1 MPLWQAAASLL
12 CLPWWTAPPCA
23 HTARRRAQ
31 RGEQNQAIGRSRG
44 GRTTKIHALCDT
56 RGRLYALLLT
66 GGNVHDLHGARALLA
81 AVPTPRHF
89 LGDKA
94 YDSNDIRAFLTAQAS
109 DAVIPPKVTRREPPP
124 FDPVAYK
131 MRNVIERAFC
141 RLKDWRAIATRYDK
155 KAQNFLA
162 GVCLA
167 SAVTYW
173 LQ

>member
-1 MPLWQAAASLL
+1 M
-12 CLPWWTAPPCA
+12 
-23 HTARRRAQ
+23 
-31 RGEQNQAIGRSRG
+31 
-44 GRTTKIHALCDT
+44 
-56 RGRLYALLLT
+56 LLT
-66 GGNVHDLHGARALLA
+66 GGNVHDLHGAHALLA

-109 DAVIPPKVTRREPPP
+109 NAVIPPKVTRREPPP
-124 FDPVAYK
+124 FDPAAYK

-141 RLKDWRAIATRYDK
+141 QLKDWRAIATRYDK
-155 KAQNFLA
+155 KARNFLT

>member
-1 MPLWQAAASLL
+1 M
-12 CLPWWTAPPCA
+12 
-23 HTARRRAQ
+23 
-31 RGEQNQAIGRSRG
+31 
-44 GRTTKIHALCDT
+44 
-56 RGRLYALLLT
+56 
-66 GGNVHDLHGARALLA
+66 HDLHGARALLA
-81 AVPTPRHF
+81 AVPTPHYF

-94 YDSNDIRAFLTAQAS
+94 YDSNDIRAFLASQAS
-109 DAVIPPKVTRREPPP
+109 EAVIPPKVTRRVMPA

-141 RLKDWRAIATRYDK
+141 RLKDWRGIATRYDK